1 MSDKEKGY
9 TLSTPEQYAAAVEAR
24 GATQP
29 DQTIE
34 QGICLWT
41 DGSCIPNPGFGG
53 WGLHGYLFKYEKP
66 KKGSG
71 NPDHIL
77 SVEGYMAKNDPDVL
91 SGKIE
96 AVTPLQYID
105 GFGSYDIDVKANR
118 LVTNNLAEIDAAY
131 NGLVYAQQFAVK
143 SIRFFTDSEYVR
155 KGITNWTHGWK
166 KHGWRRSTG
175 EPIPNVENWR
185 RLYELVEATKA
196 RGISVEFDW
205 VKAHSDI
212 LGNVKAD
219 RWAMIGTIHS
229 LDGVV
234 KNEIQSSDA
243 DGYWS
248 YTPDRHPFISHQM
261 LYFNTRRTHL
271 TPGEYYLGNSKDDD
285 QHGTRSA
292 DGAFAVIRLTTP
304 DPVIEALID
313 RQADMADNTDNLMKM
328 VLGNVYKPEVHKEL
342 SQYGHLATYRAGPR
356 YDLEGAN
363 DEPLTSQYRP
373 ARLAYRAVENI
384 GFLADKLD
392 SFLQGAASEAA
403 GKERATNLVV
413 TDLTPIL
420 YETVVKTVKK
430 ESTEQKV
437 LKDQY
442 TVGFAV
448 LDVMA
453 SYMPATATGELA
465 QAPLKLTLGIDLL
478 DRNGLRR
485 LEKLN
490 PKISLVTWIESEIA
504 FRHATVIEVDGAVGI
519 WAGMYSNIRVISD
532 KAAAPVA

>member
-1 MSDKEKGY
+1 MSDEEKGY
-9 TLSTPEQYAAAVEAR
+9 TQSTPEQHAAAVEKR
-24 GATQP
+24 GETGQAAKQP
-29 DQTIE
+29 DQAID

-53 WGLHGYLFKYEKP
+53 WGLHGYLFRYEKP

-77 SVEGYMAKNDPDVL
+77 SAEGYMTKNDPDVI

-96 AVTPLQYID
+96 AVTPVLYID
-105 GFGSYDIDVKANR
+105 GFGSYDIDVKVGR
-118 LVTNNLAEIDAAY
+118 VVTNNLAEIDAAY
-131 NGLVYAQQFAVK
+131 NGLLYAQQFAIK

-155 KGITNWTHGWK
+155 KGITAWTHGWK
-166 KHGWRRSTG
+166 KNGWRRSDG
-175 EPIPNVENWR
+175 SPIPNVENWR
-185 RLYELVEATKA
+185 RLYELVEATRA
-196 RGISVEFDW
+196 RGITVDFDW

-229 LDGVV
+229 LDAVV
-234 KNEIQSSDA
+234 KNEITSTEA
-243 DGYWS
+243 DGYWG
-248 YTPDRHPFISHQM
+248 YTPDRHPFISHQV

-271 TPGEYYLGNSKDDD
+271 TPGEYYLGNSKDDE

-292 DGAFAVIRLTTP
+292 DGAFAVVRLSQP

-328 VLGNVYKPEVHKEL
+328 MLGNVFKPEVHKEL
-342 SQYGHLATYRAGPR
+342 SQYGHLATYRAGNR
-356 YDLEGAN
+356 LDLEGAS

-384 GFLADKLD
+384 GFLAEKLD
-392 SFLQGAASEAA
+392 LFLTD
-403 GKERATNLVV
+403 KEGNTNLVV

-430 ESTEQKV
+430 ESIVQKV
-437 LKDQY
+437 LKEQY

-448 LDVMA
+448 LDVQA
-453 SYMPATATGELA
+453 NYRPATATGELS
-465 QAPLKLTLGIDLL
+465 QESLKLTLGIDLL

-490 PKISLVTWIESEIA
+490 PKVSLVTWVESELA
-504 FRHATVIEVDGAVGI
+504 FRHATIIEVDGAVGI